1 VFKLE
6 QEIYVKEEVEWN
18 FVAYEAALLPA
29 ARAFNAFFH
38 APATPPHAFFHA
50 PATPP
55 HGIHTRQEPT
65 CRCSYSPV
73 G

>member
-1 VFKLE
+1 MFKLE

-18 FVAYEAALLPA
+18 FVAYEAALRPA
-29 ARAFNAFFH
+29 AWAFN
-38 APATPPHAFFHA
+38 AFFHA